1 MNREQVLSV
10 LNGHRDEMRQ
20 RFGVKHLALFGS
32 AARDELRDG
41 SDIDLLV
48 EFEGPPTFDGYMD
61 LKDYLEALFGTKVDL
76 ATDAM
81 IKPRL
86 RRHIEKDLLRVA

>member
-1 MNREQVLSV
+1 MNREQVLSA
-10 LNGHRDEMRQ
+10 LNRHRVEMRQ

-32 AARDELRDG
+32 AARDQLQEG

-81 IKPRL
+81 VKPRL

>member
-10 LNGHRDEMRQ
+10 LNGHRDEMQQ

-48 EFEGPPTFDGYMD
+48 EFQGPPTFDGYMD

>member
-10 LNGHRDEMRQ
+10 LNGHREEMRQ

-32 AARDELRDG
+32 AARDQLKDD

>member
-10 LNGHRDEMRQ
+10 LNGHRDEMQQ
-20 RFGVKHLALFGS
+20 RFGVKHLSLFGS

-48 EFEGPPTFDGYMD
+48 EFQGPPTFDGYMD